1 MFNTLHDWQNFHS
14 RRWTMYSLYAAQVMH
29 TNILYKRIAACYII
43 RAFDISINSYPVAL
57 DARAELLES
66 RALTSMMQY
75 SKDDGCRAYWMLH
88 SPTMP
93 RWRTTLIAVSL
104 SMWYSSLDNV
114 WLGATTMESP
124 FKEMEEDKRTKRKC
138 QYEIFE
144 QKMDAFYFSTVWE
157 YFAHYNNSLHFFIWY

>member
-1 MFNTLHDWQNFHS
+1 MIGGIFTLDIEQCILS
-14 RRWTMYSLYAAQVMH
+14 TQQVIH
-29 TNILYKRIAACYII
+29 TSISTYCISVLPACLII
-43 RAFDISINSYPVAL
+43 RPFDISINSYPVAL

-124 FKEMEEDKRTKRKC
+124 FVEMEERKNQEKMSVSLNKC

-144 QKMDAFYFSTVWE
+144 QKMDAFYNVL
-157 YFAHYNNSLHFFIWY
+157 YCILVNDC

>member
-1 MFNTLHDWQNFHS
+1 MSLFPLKTALPNLEFSYITWMFNTLNDWQNFHS
-14 RRWTMYSLYAAQVMH
+14 RHWAMYSLYAAQVIH
-29 TNILYKRIAACYII
+29 TSISTYCISVLPACYII
-43 RAFDISINSYPVAL
+43 RPFDISINSYPVAL

-124 FKEMEEDKRTKRKC
+124 FKEMEEDKRTKTKS
-138 QYEIFE
+138 QY
-144 QKMDAFYFSTVWE
+144 
-157 YFAHYNNSLHFFIWY
+157 H

>member
-1 MFNTLHDWQNFHS
+1 MFNTLNDWQNFHS
-14 RRWTMYSLYAAQVMH
+14 RHWAMYSLYAAQV
-29 TNILYKRIAACYII
+29 ILTSISTYCISVLPTCYII
-43 RAFDISINSYPVAL
+43 RPFDISINSYPVAL

-124 FKEMEEDKRTKRKC
+124 FKEMEEDRRTKTKC
-138 QYEIFE
+138 QYHETNVSMRFLNK
-144 QKMDAFYFSTVWE
+144 KMDVFYNVL
-157 YFAHYNNSLHFFIWY
+157 HYILVNDC